1 MNLPLNA
8 YALGPSLHD
17 WEWEEQEIE
26 YDLEEARRES
36 FTTDLKKEIARP
48 WHWLNT
54 HREDYLTALFNDA
67 MTLLYEDEQ
76 QSNELIRLL
85 ISIWSQPYDN
95 SDVGK
100 LSRLIETALD
110 EIAMQHFEKAT
121 DR

>member
-1 MNLPLNA
+1 MSTA
-8 YALGPSLHD
+8 YAIGPPLTDFSFED
-17 WEWEEQEIE
+17 WETEQITQ
-26 YDLEEARRES
+26 EAQRES